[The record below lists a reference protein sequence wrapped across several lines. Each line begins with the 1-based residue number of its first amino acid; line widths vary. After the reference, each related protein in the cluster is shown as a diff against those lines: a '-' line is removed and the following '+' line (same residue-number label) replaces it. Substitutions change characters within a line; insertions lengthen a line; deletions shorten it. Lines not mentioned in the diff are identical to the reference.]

1 MELTAKPMAVLARPG
16 HFPYPGFRSAPVHCH
31 RPRCYGRSRTVRWAT
46 GISGT
51 GTEIKGVETR
61 IKGLESQIRGVKRR
75 EKGETEKHKGTN
87 FRNPLSHTAS
97 RARYIIW
104 AKNKE
109 WIIGRGPNYSF
120 FIGRF
125 YKLACDEFFLSC
137 HRFLFYMKERS
148 GLRDWMKNKKIWC
161 ERRKDIQAK

>member
-1 MELTAKPMAVLARPG
+1 MGNKPTGLAWNLPPSQRPSWPVPAIFLTPVSVPLPFIVIAHGAMGARPWCG
-16 HFPYPGFRSAPVHCH
+16 
-31 RPRCYGRSRTVRWAT
+31 GRSPMGRWAT

-51 GTEIKGVETR
+51 GTEIKGVGTR

-87 FRNPLSHTAS
+87 FRNPLSHTAINV
-97 RARYIIW
+97 RYIIW

-120 FIGRF
+120 FIFTYPFRCSTTRQPCRL
-125 YKLACDEFFLSC
+125 YLNQVLQWQCL
-137 HRFLFYMKERS
+137 MP
-148 GLRDWMKNKKIWC
+148 
-161 ERRKDIQAK
+161 

>member
-1 MELTAKPMAVLARPG
+1 MELTAKPTAVPARPG

-31 RPRCYGRSRTVRWAT
+31 RPQCYGRSRTVRWAT

-120 FIGRF
+120 FIFTYPFRCSTTRQPCRL
-125 YKLACDEFFLSC
+125 YL
-137 HRFLFYMKERS
+137 
-148 GLRDWMKNKKIWC
+148 N
-161 ERRKDIQAK
+161 QALQWQCLMP

>member
-1 MELTAKPMAVLARPG
+1 MELTAKPTAVSARPS
-16 HFPYPGFRSAPVHCH
+16 HFPYPSFRSAPIHCH
-31 RPRCYGRSRTVRWAT
+31 RPRSDGLSPTERWAT

-75 EKGETEKHKGTN
+75 ENGETEKHKGTN
-87 FRNPLSHTAS
+87 FRNPLSHTAINV
-97 RARYIIW
+97 RYIIW

-120 FIGRF
+120 FIFTYPFRCSTTRQPCRL
-125 YKLACDEFFLSC
+125 YL
-137 HRFLFYMKERS
+137 
-148 GLRDWMKNKKIWC
+148 N
-161 ERRKDIQAK
+161 QALQWQCLMP

>member
-1 MELTAKPMAVLARPG
+1 MELTAKPTAVPARPG
-16 HFPYPGFRSAPVHCH
+16 HFPYPGFRSAPVHSH
-31 RPRCYGRSRTVRWAT
+31 RPRGGGRSPMGRWAT

-51 GTEIKGVETR
+51 GTEIKGVGTR

-97 RARYIIW
+97 KARYIIW

-109 WIIGRGPNYSF
+109 
-120 FIGRF
+120 
-125 YKLACDEFFLSC
+125 
-137 HRFLFYMKERS
+137 
-148 GLRDWMKNKKIWC
+148 
-161 ERRKDIQAK
+161 